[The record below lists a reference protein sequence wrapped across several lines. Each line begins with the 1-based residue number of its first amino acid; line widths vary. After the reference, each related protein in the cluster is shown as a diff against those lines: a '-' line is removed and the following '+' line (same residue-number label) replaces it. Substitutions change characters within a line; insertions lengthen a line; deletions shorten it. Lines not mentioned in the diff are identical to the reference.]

1 MVILGLVIYLLIGI
15 CIAIG
20 FSVYEYNNYKN
31 SNIKDW
37 NDYYEEKDLDALSIL
52 IIFCWPLVIIFTIG
66 YLLSQIPRIVI
77 KKYYKIND

>member
-1 MVILGLVIYLLIGI
+1 MVILGLIIYILIGI
-15 CIAIG
+15 CAAIV

-31 SNIKDW
+31 SNSKDW

-52 IIFCWPLVIIFTIG
+52 IMLGWPLVIIFTIG

-77 KKYYKIND
+77 KKYFKIND